1 VGASLKKYA
10 WLASTKLEDTKIRI
24 IVKDVETARKALM
37 SLLPESGLLVRR
49 FESVTPSLED
59 IFVKVVN
66 SQGGAND
73 LLGCPAE
80 KRFWNNSGRKSRW
93 LW

>member
-1 VGASLKKYA
+1 MNPGQPWWSGGKSEKYA

-66 SQGGAND
+66 SQGGA
-73 LLGCPAE
+73 
-80 KRFWNNSGRKSRW
+80 K
-93 LW
+93 